1 MAEEEVAA
9 VPFGQSLHYGGA
21 ATCKLER
28 CGFDRIAAC
37 SDSLSRLKAIYMTF
51 MHHAND
57 SYVYHMRFPD
67 LDANNPMEWQAQI
80 GPTRYPA
87 WGALKEL
94 PERYWNLQQTI
105 GTHQSVFHTNA
116 INLEHYV
123 GDSHV
128 VAIGLDKIQSDTGED
143 NMSSTSTKMG
153 DLLSFRVKNI
163 KTTVTQA
170 WVTLRHSAVL
180 ILSEEGAQYL
190 D

>member
-1 MAEEEVAA
+1 MNCDALSLTGEREV
-9 VPFGQSLHYGGA
+9 L
-21 ATCKLER
+21 AT
-28 CGFDRIAAC
+28 
-37 SDSLSRLKAIYMTF
+37 AIY
-51 MHHAND
+51 
-57 SYVYHMRFPD
+57 
-67 LDANNPMEWQAQI
+67 LI
-80 GPTRYPA
+80 
-87 WGALKEL
+87 K
-94 PERYWNLQQTI
+94 QTI
-105 GTHQSVFHTNA
+105 DTDTGVFVGTHQSVFHTNA

-128 VAIGLDKIQSDTGED
+128 VAVGLDKIQSDTGED
-143 NMSSTSTKMG
+143 NFSSVSTKMG